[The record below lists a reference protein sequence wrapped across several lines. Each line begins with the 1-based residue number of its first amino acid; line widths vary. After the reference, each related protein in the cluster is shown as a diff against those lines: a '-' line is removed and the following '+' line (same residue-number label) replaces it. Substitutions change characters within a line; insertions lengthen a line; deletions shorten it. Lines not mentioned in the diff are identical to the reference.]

1 MSSPQ
6 LRALNQMCTNFSNL
20 VKTLK
25 PPQKQSPKKQSP
37 KKQSPKKDMKEKVFY
52 ARHSKHARERLL
64 NGCSK

>member
-37 KKQSPKKDMKEKVFY
+37 KKDMKEKVFY